1 VIGTDGLLNVDGL
14 LLGGG
19 GELVGGGGGG
29 VDGTNQ
35 DYNK

>member
-1 VIGTDGLLNVDGL
+1 MIGTDGLLNVDGL